1 MTMQDS
7 ALRVNK
13 QFFITNVG
21 PIRHLYDIT
30 EEWWESQN
38 NERSEHQKI
47 VYLPN
52 KKISTTFWM

>member
-13 QFFITNVG
+13 QFFITNMG

-30 EEWWESQN
+30 EEQN